1 MKIMRINK
9 QWIVI
14 GAVTLVWSTNELNA
28 QQDENRRPD
37 GPPSIEQLMEDLDA
51 DGDERLSEKE
61 VKGPLKRDFAKLD
74 LNEDGYLTKEELEKA
89 PKPKRRG
96 QRDRNN

>member
-1 MKIMRINK
+1 MRINK
-9 QWIVI
+9 QWIVL
-14 GAVTLVWSTNELNA
+14 GAATLVLATSELSA

-37 GPPSIEQLMEDLDA
+37 GPPSIEKLMEDLDK

-61 VKGPLKRDFAKLD
+61 VRGPLKRDFAKID

-96 QRDRNN
+96 QRDQNN

>member
-1 MKIMRINK
+1 MKINK

-14 GAVTLVWSTNELNA
+14 GVATLFFTSNELSA

-51 DGDERLSEKE
+51 DGDERLSKKE

-74 LNEDGYLTKEELEKA
+74 LDEDGYLTKEELEKA

>member
-1 MKIMRINK
+1 MKINK

-14 GAVTLVWSTNELNA
+14 GAATLCFTSNELSA

-37 GPPSIEQLMEDLDA
+37 GPPSIEKLMEDLDA

-96 QRDRNN
+96 HKDRHN